1 MVNMNT
7 LMKKK
12 LPPDQNK
19 LTERATFTYSSL
31 RKAFEEQPKM
41 NEDQREKRR
50 LTIVRISY

>member
-1 MVNMNT
+1 MNT